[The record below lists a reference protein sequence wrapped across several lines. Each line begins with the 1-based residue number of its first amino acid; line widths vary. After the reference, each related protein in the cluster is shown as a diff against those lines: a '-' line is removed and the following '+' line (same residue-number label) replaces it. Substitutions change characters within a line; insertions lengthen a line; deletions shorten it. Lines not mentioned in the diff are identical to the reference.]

1 MIGYVRFGKRLFDL
15 AIVVPF
21 ALAALPTLLLVAAL
35 VRVVLGAPVLF
46 RQERPGLDGRPFTLV
61 KFRTM
66 ADTKDAQGHLLP
78 DAERLGRLG
87 RLLRNL
93 SVDELP
99 EIWNVLRG
107 EMSMV
112 GPRPLLMQYLGRY
125 NAEQRRRHEVR
136 PGLTGWAQL
145 NGRNAIS
152 WERRFELDVWYVDHV
167 SFLLDVRIL
176 LGTIWAVLSR
186 RDIAAKG
193 QATAREFMGSNSCA
207 SS

>member
-1 MIGYVRFGKRLFDL
+1 
-15 AIVVPF
+15 
-21 ALAALPTLLLVAAL
+21 
-35 VRVVLGAPVLF
+35 
-46 RQERPGLDGRPFTLV
+46 
-61 KFRTM
+61 
-66 ADTKDAQGHLLP
+66 
-78 DAERLGRLG
+78 
-87 RLLRNL
+87 
-93 SVDELP
+93 
-99 EIWNVLRG
+99 
-107 EMSMV
+107 MV